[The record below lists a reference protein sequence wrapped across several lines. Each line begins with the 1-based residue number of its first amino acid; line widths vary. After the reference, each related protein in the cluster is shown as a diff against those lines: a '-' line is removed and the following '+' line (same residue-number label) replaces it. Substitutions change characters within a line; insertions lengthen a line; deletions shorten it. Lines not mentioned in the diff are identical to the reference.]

1 MKQDIYNKLH
11 AEGLLSDDS
20 LQKLKTRDETPLL
33 SIHRELNVIM
43 YLGVMLLTAGLGT
56 LIYKNIDTIGHQAVL
71 GIIAMITI
79 GCFYYCFKHKKPF
92 SKQKMPSPTMGFD
105 YVLLLGS
112 ITLVIFIGYLQY
124 QYNAFGTNYGLATF
138 VPMMLLFYIAYNFD
152 HLGILSMAIVN
163 LGIWMGVSITPKT
176 LLMMGEF
183 NTPKLINT
191 YLVLGAILLFAAYV
205 TARLDIKKHF
215 KFSYQNYGT
224 HIAFVA
230 LLSGFF
236 HYFEHSLSLVYVAV
250 VFAFAGYMYRDS
262 MKDRSF
268 YFIIVAILYS
278 YVALCGLVV
287 KLLVDA
293 HLADMGIVYLL
304 LMAFIAS
311 AIGLIILLIHINH
324 KLKADDHI

>member
-11 AEGLLSDDS
+11 AEGLLNDDS
-20 LQKLKTRDETPLL
+20 LQKLKIRDETPLL

-43 YLGVMLLTAGLGT
+43 YLGVVLLTGGLGT

-71 GIIAMITI
+71 GIIAMITV

-124 QYNAFGTNYGLATF
+124 QYNAFGINYGLATF
-138 VPMMLLFYIAYNFD
+138 VPMVLLFYIAYNFD

-191 YLVLGAILLFAAYV
+191 YLVLGAILLSTAYLN
-205 TARLDIKKHF
+205 ARLDIKKHF

-224 HIAFVA
+224 HIVFVA
-230 LLSGFF
+230 LIAGFF
-236 HYFEHSLSLVYVAV
+236 HYFEQSLSLVYVAV
-250 VFAFAGYMYRDS
+250 VFTFAGYMYRES
-262 MKDRSF
+262 FRERSF
-268 YFIIVAILYS
+268 YFIMISIVYGYI
-278 YVALCGLVV
+278 ALCGLVI
-287 KLLVDA
+287 KISVDA
-293 HLADMGIVYLL
+293 KLDGMEFFYLL
-304 LMAFIAS
+304 LMVFIAS
-311 AIGLIILLIHINH
+311 VIGLIILLVNINR